1 MIKKSFKYIG
11 VVLVSSIGFLSCE
24 KNDEGSMNGAGRTIV
39 KIDEATDEKFAI
51 ALDFINGFQDV
62 NLITVRRN
70 VPNNA
75 ELNKP
80 LDVVISQDAAAVA
93 AYNTAHNTKYVA
105 LPEDSYTIDAGNPRS
120 GDDWTLKFDAGEF
133 AKPVRIQLDATK
145 LDLSKQYAFG
155 FKLKDAAGNA
165 ISNAYNNLIVEVG
178 VKNKYDGI
186 YEVTGTL
193 VDLAVSTLGGYYPL
207 SWDLRTSGSSSVKI
221 YDRLT
226 GTQTHLI
233 TSGGALSQYG
243 TFGLDVTFD
252 PASDAIASIKSPYEP
267 AANTRAA
274 ALDES
279 GENRYD
285 AATKTVK
292 IKYFML
298 QPSVITPYRTSFDET
313 WVYKGAR

>member
-1 MIKKSFKYIG
+1 

-39 KIDEATDEKFAI
+39 KIDEAKDEKYAI
-51 ALDFINGFQDV
+51 ALDFLNGFQDV

-70 VPNNA
+70 VPNNT

-80 LDVVISQDAAAVA
+80 LDVVIMQDAAALA
-93 AYNTAHNTKYVA
+93 AYNTAHTTSYIA
-105 LPEDSYTIDAGNPRS
+105 LPADSYTIDAGNPKT
-120 GDDWTLKFDAGEF
+120 GDDWTLKFGAGEF
-133 AKPVRIQLDATK
+133 AKPIRIQLDASK
-145 LDLSKQYAFG
+145 LDLSKQYAFA

-165 ISNAYNNLIVEVG
+165 ISSAYNNVIVEVG

-193 VDLAVSTLGGYYPL
+193 VDVVNATITGNYPL
-207 SWDLRTSGSSSVKI
+207 NWDLRTAGSSKVKV
-221 YDRLT
+221 YDRAT

-233 TSGGALSQYG
+233 FAAGSPSQYG

-252 PASDAIASIKSPYEP
+252 PVSDAIASIKSPFEP

-285 AATKTVK
+285 PATKTVK

-298 QPSVITPYRTSFDET
+298 QPSLITPYRTSFDET

>member
-1 MIKKSFKYIG
+1 MIKNTFKYFG
-11 VVLVSSIGFLSCE
+11 VALVSSIGFLSCD
-24 KNDEGSMNGAGRTIV
+24 KNDEGTMNGAGRTIV
-39 KIDEATDEKFAI
+39 KIDEAADEKYAI
-51 ALDFINGFQDV
+51 ALDFVNGFQDV
-62 NLITVRRN
+62 DLITVRRN
-70 VPNNA
+70 VPNNG

-80 LDVVISQDAAAVA
+80 LDVVIMEDADAVTE
-93 AYNTAHNTKYVA
+93 YNTVHKTSYIP
-105 LPEDSYTIDAGNPRS
+105 LPADAYTIDAGNPKS
-120 GDDWTLKFDAGEF
+120 GTDWTLKMQPGEF

-145 LDLSKQYAFG
+145 MDLSKQYAFG

-165 ISNAYNNLIVEVG
+165 ISNAYNAVIVEVG
-178 VKNKYDGI
+178 VKNKYDGV
-186 YEVTGTL
+186 YEVTGTM
-193 VDLAVSTLGGYYPL
+193 VDVVNASLTGYYPL
-207 SWDLRTSGSSSVKI
+207 SWDLRTAGAAKVKV
-221 YDRLT
+221 YDRQT

-233 TSGGALSQYG
+233 SSGGALSQYG

-252 PASDAIASIKSPYEP
+252 PASDAIVSIKSPYEP

-298 QPSVITPYRTSFDET
+298 QPNTVTPYRTSFDET

>member
-11 VVLVSSIGFLSCE
+11 VVLVSSIGFLACE

-39 KIDEATDEKFAI
+39 KIDEAKDEKYAI
-51 ALDFINGFQDV
+51 ALDFVNGFQDV

-80 LDVVISQDAAAVA
+80 MDVVIMEDAAAIT
-93 AYNTAHNTKYVA
+93 AYNAAHSTNYIA
-105 LPEDSYTIDAGNPRS
+105 LPAEAYTVDASNPKS

-133 AKPVRIQLDATK
+133 AKPVRIQLDASK

-155 FKLKDAAGNA
+155 FKIKDAAGSA
-165 ISNAYNNLIVEVG
+165 ISNAYNNLLVEVG
-178 VKNKYDGI
+178 VKNKYDGV
-186 YEVTGTL
+186 YEVTGTMVDAANAAL
-193 VDLAVSTLGGYYPL
+193 VGTYPL
-207 SWDLRTSGSSSVKI
+207 TWELRTAGSSKVKV
-221 YDRLT
+221 YDKT
-226 GTQTHLI
+226 TQTQTHLI
-233 TSGGALSQYG
+233 SNAGSPSQYG
-243 TFGLDVTFD
+243 QFGIDVTFNATTD
-252 PASDAIASIKSPYEP
+252 EIESITNPLLGSLG
-267 AANTRAA
+267 RQA

-285 AATKTVK
+285 PATKTIK

-298 QPSVITPYRTSFDET
+298 QPSVITPWRTSFDET
-313 WVYKGAR
+313 WVYKGPR

>member
-39 KIDEATDEKFAI
+39 KIDEAKDEKYAI

-80 LDVVISQDAAAVA
+80 LDVVITEDAAAIA
-93 AYNTAHNTKYVA
+93 AYNTAHNTSYIA
-105 LPEDSYTIDAGNPRS
+105 LPADSYTIDAGNPKS

-133 AKPVRIQLDATK
+133 AKPIRIQLDATK

-155 FKLKDAAGNA
+155 FKIKDAAGNA
-165 ISNAYNNLIVEVG
+165 ISNAFNNLIVEVG

-186 YEVTGTL
+186 YEVTGTM
-193 VDLAVSTLGGYYPL
+193 VDVAVATLSGYYPL
-207 SWDLRTSGSSSVKI
+207 SWDLRTAGSNKVKI
-221 YDRLT
+221 FDRLT

-233 TSGGALSQYG
+233 NSGGALSQYG
-243 TFGLDVTFD
+243 QFGLDVTFNATTD
-252 PASDAIASIKSPYEP
+252 EIESITNPLLGSLG
-267 AANTRAA
+267 RQA

-298 QPSVITPYRTSFDET
+298 QPSVVTPYRTSFDET

>member
-1 MIKKSFKYIG
+1 MIKKSFKYFG
-11 VVLVSSIGFLSCE
+11 VALVSSIGFLSCE

-39 KIDEATDEKFAI
+39 KIDEAKDEKYAI

-80 LDVVISQDAAAVA
+80 LDVVITEDAAAIA
-93 AYNTAHNTKYVA
+93 AYNTAHNTSYVA
-105 LPEDSYTIDAGNPRS
+105 LPADSYTIDAGNPKS

-155 FKLKDAAGNA
+155 FKIKDAAGNA

-193 VDLAVSTLGGYYPL
+193 VDVAVPTITGYYPL
-207 SWDLRTSGSSSVKI
+207 NWDLRTAGSNKVKI
-221 YDRLT
+221 FDRLT

-233 TSGGALSQYG
+233 QSGASLSQYG
-243 TFGLDVTFD
+243 QFGLDVTFNATTD
-252 PASDAIASIKSPYEP
+252 EVESITNPLLGSLG
-267 AANTRAA
+267 RQA

-298 QPSVITPYRTSFDET
+298 QPSVVTPYRTSFDET
-313 WVYKGAR
+313 WVYKAAR

>member
-1 MIKKSFKYIG
+1 MIKKSFKYFA
-11 VVLVSSIGFLSCE
+11 VALVSSIGFLSCE

-39 KIDEATDEKFAI
+39 KIDEATEEKYAI

-80 LDVVISQDAAAVA
+80 LDVVIMQDAAALT
-93 AYNTAHNTKYVA
+93 AYNAAHNTNYIP
-105 LPEDSYTIDAGNPRS
+105 LPVDAYTIDAGNPKT
-120 GDDWTLKFDAGEF
+120 GDDWTLKFAEGEF
-133 AKPVRIQLDATK
+133 AKPIRIQLDATK
-145 LDLSKQYAFG
+145 LDLSKQYAFA
-155 FKLKDAAGNA
+155 FKIKDAAGNA
-165 ISNAYNNLIVEVG
+165 ISNAFNNVIVEVG

-186 YEVTGTL
+186 YEVTGTM
-193 VDLAVSTLGGYYPL
+193 VDVVSAALTGYYPL
-207 SWDLRTSGSSSVKI
+207 NWDLRTAGASKVKV

-233 TSGGALSQYG
+233 SSGGALSQYG

-267 AANTRAA
+267 AANSRAA

-298 QPSVITPYRTSFDET
+298 QPALVTPYRTSFDET
-313 WVYKGAR
+313 WVYKSAR